1 MILLV
6 GLVVVFGS
14 IVVGYT
20 MHGGSLLVLVQ
31 VSEFI
36 IIGGCGL
43 GALLAGSSP
52 RVVKGVFRETLGL
65 LRRDPIDAARYSEL
79 LCLLYDLF
87 YQARKGGLNSLEPH
101 VEAPMES
108 EILGRYPGVRENHE
122 ALAFLTDTVKILLSG
137 GVDDHH
143 LSEILEADLEQ
154 RHHEEMQ
161 VPRALATIGDAMPG
175 FGIVAAVL
183 GIIITMGKI
192 GGSPE
197 QVGHAVAA
205 ALVGTF
211 LGILLAYGVIG
222 PAAQA
227 LIGRVRSRDAYL
239 QVMRVALLA
248 FARGDAPM
256 TCVEFARRTIEP
268 ADRPAFDELEGLTRR
283 RPVAARGVKAA

>member
-36 IIGGCGL
+36 IIGGCGA

-52 RVVKGVFRETLGL
+52 RVIRGVVRESLGL
-65 LRRDPIDAARYSEL
+65 LKRDPINAARYSEL

-101 VEAPMES
+101 VEEPMES
-108 EILGRYPGVRENHE
+108 EILGRYPGVRDDPE
-122 ALAFLTDTVKILLSG
+122 ALAFLTDTVKLLLAG

-143 LSEILEADLEQ
+143 LAEILEADLEQ
-154 RHHEEMQ
+154 RHHAEMQ

-227 LIGRVRSRDAYL
+227 LTGRVRSRDAYL

-248 FARGDAPM
+248 FARGDSPM

-268 ADRPAFDELEGLTRR
+268 ADRPGFDELESLTRR
-283 RPVAARGVKAA
+283 RPVAGRGVKVA